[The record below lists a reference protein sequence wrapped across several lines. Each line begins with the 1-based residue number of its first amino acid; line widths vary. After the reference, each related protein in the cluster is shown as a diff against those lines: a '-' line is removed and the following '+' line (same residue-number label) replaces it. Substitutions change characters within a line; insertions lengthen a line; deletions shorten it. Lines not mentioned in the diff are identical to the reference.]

1 MKTIE
6 DLARHVNALN
16 LAPGQ
21 EYRIDVPTYEQ
32 LGFNSSRY
40 EMRFQ
45 ELDTKLASGLVAVTD
60 ASPGVHH
67 VVIARRV
74 SSNS

>member
-1 MKTIE
+1 VKTIE

-32 LGFNSSRY
+32 LAFNSSRY

-45 ELDTKLASGLVAVTD
+45 ELDTKLAAGLVAATD
-60 ASPGVHH
+60 VFLGVHH
-67 VVIARRV
+67 VVICRRV